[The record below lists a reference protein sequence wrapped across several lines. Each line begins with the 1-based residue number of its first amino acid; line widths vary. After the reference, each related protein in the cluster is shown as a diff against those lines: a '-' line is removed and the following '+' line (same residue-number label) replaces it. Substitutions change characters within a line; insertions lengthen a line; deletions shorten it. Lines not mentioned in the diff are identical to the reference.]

1 MRVRTQGRQ
10 SAIELAQKAR
20 IWTLWVGFA
29 GLLALMCGM
38 AIDSGLSLRGVAQ
51 TSASLRKASRE
62 RDELLDQLRNDIH
75 HSGTVLRDYLLE
87 DDPIRGAHQKDELEQ
102 IHLRLTRTLFSYGQN
117 APASERQAF
126 AELASHI
133 KTYWEILR
141 PALGWRAAVRRARGE
156 LFLREVLIPRRAEVA
171 DLVDQITALNS
182 RDFDAGELKL
192 GELQLHFRNR
202 ITWMCVTA
210 LILGFI
216 LAWVVMRRVMHLESE
231 TAIRYGEV
239 EEARR
244 NLARL
249 SERLVNAQEEERRRI
264 ARELHDEIGPAVSAS
279 LVELGR
285 LESTP
290 SDSRS
295 YHEILA
301 SMRRMLE
308 GCVSGVRDMAL
319 LLRPSMLDDLGLVA
333 ALNWQA
339 RELTRRTE
347 LDVRMVTEE
356 LEDDL
361 PDSHKTCVYRVV
373 QEALNNCAKHSH
385 ATQVRVFVRRDSEAL
400 SVTVQDDGVGFDS
413 TQERGIGLLG
423 MQERVAR
430 LGGLFSIQ
438 SSAGRGTILSVRV
451 PLLGYQ
457 AVFA

>member
-1 MRVRTQGRQ
+1 LKVKTHGRQ
-10 SAIELAQKAR
+10 STMELAQKAR
-20 IWTLWVGFA
+20 IWTLWGGFA
-29 GLLALMCGM
+29 GLLALMCAM
-38 AIDSGLSLRGVAQ
+38 AIDSGLTLRGVAE
-51 TSASLRKASRE
+51 TSATLRKASRE

-87 DDPIRGAHQKDELEQ
+87 DDPIRGARQKDELEH
-102 IHLRLTRTLFSYGQN
+102 IHLRLTHTLASYGQN
-117 APASERQAF
+117 VPASERQAF

-133 KTYWEILR
+133 NAYWEILR
-141 PALGWRAAVRRARGE
+141 PALSWQAAVRLARGE
-156 LFLREVLIPRRAEVA
+156 LFLREVVIPRRAEVV
-171 DLVDQITALNS
+171 DLVNQITALNT
-182 RDFDAGELKL
+182 RDFDAGEVKL
-192 GELQLHFRNR
+192 AELQLQFRNR

-210 LILGFI
+210 LILGFV
-216 LAWVVMRRVMHLESE
+216 LAWVVMRRVIHLERE

-239 EEARR
+239 EEAHR
-244 NLARL
+244 NLGRL

-264 ARELHDEIGPAVSAS
+264 ARELHDEIGQAVSAS

-285 LESTP
+285 LESTL
-290 SDSRS
+290 RHAQA
-295 YHEILA
+295 YGERLA

-333 ALNWQA
+333 ALKWQA

-347 LDVRMVTEE
+347 FEVRMVTEE
-356 LEDDL
+356 LADDL

-385 ATQVRVFVRRDSEAL
+385 ATQVRVFVRRDNEGL

-423 MQERVAR
+423 MEERVGR

-438 SSAGRGTILSVRV
+438 SSSGHGTTLSIRV
-451 PLLGYQ
+451 PLPRYQ

>member
-1 MRVRTQGRQ
+1 MRTQGRQ

-182 RDFDAGELKL
+182 RDFDAGEVKF
-192 GELQLHFRNR
+192 GRASVAISEPY
-202 ITWMCVTA
+202 
-210 LILGFI
+210 
-216 LAWVVMRRVMHLESE
+216 HLD
-231 TAIRYGEV
+231 V
-239 EEARR
+239 C
-244 NLARL
+244 
-249 SERLVNAQEEERRRI
+249 
-264 ARELHDEIGPAVSAS
+264 HGPHSW
-279 LVELGR
+279 LR
-285 LESTP
+285 
-290 SDSRS
+290 
-295 YHEILA
+295 
-301 SMRRMLE
+301 
-308 GCVSGVRDMAL
+308 SGVGSD
-319 LLRPSMLDDLGLVA
+319 A
-333 ALNWQA
+333 ARHAPRKRNSHSLW
-339 RELTRRTE
+339 RSGRRA
-347 LDVRMVTEE
+347 
-356 LEDDL
+356 
-361 PDSHKTCVYRVV
+361 P
-373 QEALNNCAKHSH
+373 
-385 ATQVRVFVRRDSEAL
+385 
-400 SVTVQDDGVGFDS
+400 
-413 TQERGIGLLG
+413 
-423 MQERVAR
+423 
-430 LGGLFSIQ
+430 
-438 SSAGRGTILSVRV
+438 
-451 PLLGYQ
+451 
-457 AVFA
+457 